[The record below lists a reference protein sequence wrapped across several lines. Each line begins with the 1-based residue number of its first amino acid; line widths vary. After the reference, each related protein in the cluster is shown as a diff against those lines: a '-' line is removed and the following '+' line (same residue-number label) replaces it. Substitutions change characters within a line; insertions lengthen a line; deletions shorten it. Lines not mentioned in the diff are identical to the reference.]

1 MAPVADALP
10 SAAGRWRRRRGV
22 GFLGIDYRDNAGSA
36 SLALF
41 FLILV

>member
-1 MAPVADALP
+1 MLCHRRP
-10 SAAGRWRRRRGV
+10 AGGGDERGV

-41 FLILV
+41 FLI